1 MAGED
6 YLVSLKRNDVADESV
21 TLINLKVKEE
31 NWPRVHQALEALKND
46 NPQFD
51 YEAWYFG
58 RKVVNH

>member
-31 NWPRVHQALEALKND
+31 NWPRVHQALEVLVTE
-46 NPQFD
+46 NPGF
-51 YEAWYFG
+51 YYVAWY
-58 RKVVNH
+58 RNRQVVGN